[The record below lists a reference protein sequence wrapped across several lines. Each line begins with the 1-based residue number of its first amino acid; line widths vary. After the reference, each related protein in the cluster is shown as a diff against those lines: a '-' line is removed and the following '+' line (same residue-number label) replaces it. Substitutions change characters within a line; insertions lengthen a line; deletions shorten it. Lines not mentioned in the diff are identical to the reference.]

1 MNRRIFCRSVCAWFL
16 ALAFPA
22 AGQQSTNIPRIG
34 FLAATKPAAVAAR
47 VAAFRQGLREMGYI
61 EGKNI
66 VVEYRYGEGN
76 VDRERELAAELIRL
90 KVALIV
96 TTGPTVTRTAKEAT
110 VTIPIVMAQDV
121 DPVANGFVASLSR
134 PGGNITGLSNLSPE
148 LSGKR
153 LEFLKDIVPTL
164 SRVGI
169 IGSST
174 EPNNAQLLKETELAA
189 DSLNVKLQYQNVV
202 SSPDIET
209 AFRAIAKKQGDG
221 VVFLG
226 SAIFGSYRSQIA
238 ELAVKNRLPA
248 TYTRPEFVEDG
259 GLMTYGPSINDL
271 FRRAATYVDK
281 ILKGAKPALLPV
293 EQPTKFE
300 LIINLNA
307 AKKIDLIIPQKI
319 LARADRVIK

>member
-1 MNRRIFCRSVCAWFL
+1 MNRKIFCISLCAWFL

-66 VVEYRYGEGN
+66 IVEYRYGEGN
-76 VDRERELAAELIRL
+76 VDRERELAAELTRL

-209 AFRAIAKKQGDG
+209 A
-221 VVFLG
+221 
-226 SAIFGSYRSQIA
+226 
-238 ELAVKNRLPA
+238 
-248 TYTRPEFVEDG
+248 
-259 GLMTYGPSINDL
+259 
-271 FRRAATYVDK
+271 
-281 ILKGAKPALLPV
+281 
-293 EQPTKFE
+293 
-300 LIINLNA
+300 
-307 AKKIDLIIPQKI
+307 
-319 LARADRVIK
+319 